1 MKKFYKVYNG
11 IYAPV
16 GHLDEDVHIL
26 SMKARNAASDDVLIR
41 VQNFGGDVKPLKLS
55 VDSTNSNGFLVN
67 GVVSEVRGRSISANQ
82 PSNAVVKRL
91 HYPTHGESVDHS
103 NVDIKEEHKDE
114 NQNTEEEGVFLSDA
128 AMQKLEE
135 DKSSGGRRRL
145 QSAEKS
151 HALALPPYQV
161 RTYFVEMEM
170 NGEASDVE
178 PSLLLQET
186 RKNADGAA
194 SVKARVAP
202 LAPPTQEE
210 DLQKKEKEETEKH
223 LMSNQQKKEHLN
235 GEHLM
240 LPKGDDEA
248 VKLPA
253 KATEVDTAAGDDDD
267 DWGMLEKKVESK
279 VYDEMHENMKS
290 RSFQLFV
297 ASVVILGVLIVYLK
311 FCRGKNR
318 KSRRRRKATPK
329 KA

>member
-1 MKKFYKVYNG
+1 MKRFIKVYNG
-11 IYAPV
+11 VYAPV

-55 VDSTNSNGFLVN
+55 VDSTNAKGFLVD

-82 PSNAVVKRL
+82 PSNAVIKRL

-103 NVDIKEEHKDE
+103 SVDIKEEHKDE
-114 NQNTEEEGVFLSDA
+114 NQNTEEEGVFLSGA

-161 RTYFVEMEM
+161 RTYFVEMEI
-170 NGEASDVE
+170 NGEANGVE
-178 PSLLLQET
+178 SSLMLHEGK
-186 RKNADGAA
+186 KNAGGAA

-202 LAPPTQEE
+202 LVPPTQEE
-210 DLQKKEKEETEKH
+210 DSQKKVKEDLEKH
-223 LMSNQQKKEHLN
+223 LELTQQKDDHVD
-235 GEHLM
+235 GDHLM
-240 LPKGDDEA
+240 LPRGDDNA
-248 VKLPA
+248 IASPVKPM
-253 KATEVDTAAGDDDD
+253 KVNTDDD
-267 DWGMLEKKVESK
+267 DWGMFEKKVESQ
-279 VYDEMHENMKS
+279 VYDEMHSNVKS

-297 ASVVILGVLIVYLK
+297 ASVVILGALIVYLK
-311 FCRGKNR
+311 FCRGKSR

>member
-1 MKKFYKVYNG
+1 MKRFIKVYNG
-11 IYAPV
+11 VYAPV

-55 VDSTNSNGFLVN
+55 VDSTNGKGFLVD
-67 GVVSEVRGRSISANQ
+67 GLVSEVRGRSISANQ
-82 PSNAVVKRL
+82 PSNAVIKRL

-103 NVDIKEEHKDE
+103 SVDIKEEHKDE

-161 RTYFVEMEM
+161 RTYFVEMEI
-170 NGEASDVE
+170 NGEANGVE
-178 PSLLLQET
+178 SSLMLHEGK
-186 RKNADGAA
+186 KNAGGAA

-202 LAPPTQEE
+202 LVPPTQEE
-210 DLQKKEKEETEKH
+210 DSQKKVKEDQKH
-223 LMSNQQKKEHLN
+223 LVLNQQKEDHAD
-235 GEHLM
+235 GDHLM
-240 LPKGDDEA
+240 LPRGEDA
-248 VKLPA
+248 VESPVKPE
-253 KATEVDTAAGDDDD
+253 EVNADD
-267 DWGMLEKKVESK
+267 DWGMLEKKVESQL
-279 VYDEMHENMKS
+279 YNEGHSNINS
-290 RSFQLFV
+290 RSFQLFL
-297 ASVVILGVLIVYLK
+297 ASVVFLGAFIVYLK
-311 FCRGKNR
+311 FCRSKSR